1 MCSDSPRVN
10 QLDDENL
17 EDREHEFQAE
27 TDCSRLDVFIK
38 ERLTTLSRGHIQRLI
53 KSGSVA
59 LNGVAAKSSK
69 TVRPGDWIRVSLP
82 PLQPSDILPEDI
94 PLDIIFEDGDLIV
107 VNKPKGMTVHPA
119 PNQSTGTLVNALLM
133 RCGSSLSGIN
143 GVARPGIVHRIDKDT
158 SGLLVVAK
166 TDFAHN
172 HIAEQIKLRETSKK
186 YTAVVHGA
194 PAKSSGRIETL
205 IARNPRDRKKMCVAK
220 KDGRDAITLYETK
233 ERFCHFSEL
242 DVRILTGRTHQIRV
256 HLAHI
261 GCPVAGD
268 GVYGGGSLK
277 TQELRG
283 DRRAAFVAALDGLQ
297 GQALHAREISFRH
310 PATNKTVSFSA
321 PPSPDIA
328 AFINFLKENDPLEV
342 QD

>member
-1 MCSDSPRVN
+1 MCSESPHVN

-27 TDCSRLDVFIK
+27 ADCSRLDLFIK

-53 KSGSVA
+53 KTGSVS
-59 LNGVAAKSSK
+59 LNGVAAKPSK
-69 TVRPGDWIRVSLP
+69 SVRPGDWIRVSLP
-82 PLQPSDILPEDI
+82 PLQPSDIVPEDI
-94 PLDIIFEDGDLIV
+94 PLDIVFEDSDIIV
-107 VNKPKGMTVHPA
+107 INKPKGMTVHPA
-119 PNQSTGTLVNALLM
+119 PNQSTGTLVNALLKY
-133 RCGSSLSGIN
+133 CGDSLSGIN

-172 HIAEQIKLRETSKK
+172 HIAEQIKLRETTKK
-186 YTAVVHGA
+186 YTAVAHGA
-194 PAKSSGRIETL
+194 PSKSSGRIETL

-233 ERFCHFSEL
+233 ERFGHFSEI

-261 GCPVAGD
+261 GCPIAGD
-268 GVYGGGSLK
+268 GAYGGGSLK

-283 DRRAAFVAALDGLQ
+283 DRRAAFQDAIDRLQ

-310 PATNKTVSFSA
+310 PRTNETVNFTA
-321 PPSPDIA
+321 PPAPDIA

-342 QD
+342 